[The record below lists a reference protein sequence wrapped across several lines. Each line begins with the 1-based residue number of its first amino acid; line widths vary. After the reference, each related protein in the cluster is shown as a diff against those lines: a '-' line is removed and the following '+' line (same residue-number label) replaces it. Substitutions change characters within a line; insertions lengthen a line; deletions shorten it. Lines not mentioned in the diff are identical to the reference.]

1 MARFID
7 AIDLPVPVEDAFQYL
22 ADFSNTAE
30 WDPSVMSAERLDDGE
45 IGPGSRFRVCV
56 GFAGQTLALDY
67 EITVFEPP
75 TRLVLRGGDA
85 QVESVDEV
93 TLAPRGTGTRV
104 TYEARIELR
113 GLRRLA
119 DPLVHLLFQRV
130 GQLAARGLRERVHE
144 RERSRTTAPEDGGPT
159 STGRSRRAKSARDGK
174 ATSKRKATHHASSR
188 KRISR

>member
-7 AIDLPVPVEDAFQYL
+7 AIDLPVPVEDAFHYL

-30 WDPSVMSAERLDDGE
+30 WDPSVESAERLDAGE
-45 IGPGSRFRVCV
+45 IGPGSRFRVRV

-67 EITVFEPP
+67 EITAFEPP

-93 TLAPRGTGTRV
+93 TLAPREGGTRV
-104 TYEARIELR
+104 TYEARIELC

-130 GQLAARGLRERVHE
+130 GQLAARGLRERIHE
-144 RERSRTTAPEDGGPT
+144 RERSRVGRLRQGGGK

-174 ATSKRKATHHASSR
+174 ATSKRKATDHASSR
-188 KRISR
+188 KRVSH